1 MSKELRICPGV
12 GARKCGAFLARID
25 RDPHPTCTRCRGRVC
40 TRDMTCDFCA
50 IWSAEQ
56 WALFGKKRSYKERKS
71 RPSGSAPP
79 AQQTSP
85 REETSSGVSR
95 PGTSSASSSRP
106 LGGQGKPGGSQGAP
120 GVVSG
125 GASSPPARPRSSER
139 GGSASEQL
147 SGVGGL
153 ASSSPS
159 PSGGGGVEVA
169 RSRQTSLSCVSESVD
184 SPSFSP
190 HVPRRANVRESSGSC
205 SRAVSSRD
213 SRSSVREPRKD
224 RRARSREG
232 SSHGRRRLSR
242 SRSSSRSR
250 SRGRERARRS
260 SSASRSSRG
269 RSRRERSRS
278 SDRYRSRRGSSRSR
292 RDRYRS
298 RRDLSRRERSRS
310 VDRDRSRRER
320 ARSPAR
326 RRGRRDRSRSHA
338 SSSRSIDRSRSMER
352 LSASSSRLREDGA
365 ARRARRGIQE
375 GVEAVA
381 SQPAVVPGG
390 LADVTPVAGGT
401 SMTALP
407 SAMKELARFFL
418 NLSGSSS
425 LGASG
430 DSAGVTA
437 SGAALGDLAGPSSST
452 SGAATICG
460 TAAPPAGAGV
470 LPDVSDALPS
480 VSGERRR
487 RVRSRSR
494 VRRSRSSSDRTDR
507 RAKKRSRRGSPSP
520 ERSSCRREKRY
531 RSSSDSSEDV
541 RAAASSPRSR
551 RAHGGARTGGST
563 WDYGRSRSYARVDPN
578 QSRTHRRSPG
588 PSGVA
593 EDDRSTTFESVD
605 FARDDSFRAVLGLI
619 REFHDMAEPATV
631 PAARCKTSLA
641 SAFGLAADSYPS
653 FALPLSPLLS
663 TLLMDI
669 NSDLSKFME
678 DQTVHGFLP
687 VPGRRQRRYY
697 GTSTSFP
704 GPYTVPPGL
713 TSITMEKASEVRKRS
728 VSLSAS
734 QVSSLETML
743 SGMCEVSS
751 WLDWWL
757 STCGGFRDLLPLE
770 SRADFER
777 LMMSGSRSL
786 EFLASQGCTAL
797 GNLVLS
803 RRDALLADVHGT
815 VPVEEVARLRYSP
828 LPLSASIFPHTL
840 LDSALLKMRAA
851 ASDALVQRTLH
862 PPRIPRKPATA
873 GQGSGSSAS
882 RSGQASTS
890 GAAQTQKQSAPSSS
904 SGQSGQGK
912 KKGKGK
918 APFSS
923 SSRGSGRS
931 GGKGKGAGKKSA

>member
-25 RDPHPTCTRCRGRVC
+25 RDPHPTCTRCRGKVC

-50 IWSAEQ
+50 VWSAEQ
-56 WALFGKKRSYKERKS
+56 WALFSKKRSYKERNS

-85 REETSSGVSR
+85 RAETSSGVSR

-106 LGGQGKPGGSQGAP
+106 LGGQGKPEGSRG
-120 GVVSG
+120 VSG

-139 GGSASEQL
+139 GGSASGQL

-153 ASSSPS
+153 ASSSPL
-159 PSGGGGVEVA
+159 PSGSGGVEVA
-169 RSRQTSLSCVSESVD
+169 RSRQTSLSRVSESVD

-190 HVPRRANVRESSGSC
+190 HVPRRENVRESSGSC

-224 RRARSREG
+224 TRARSREG
-232 SSHGRRRLSR
+232 SSRGRRRLSR
-242 SRSSSRSR
+242 SRSSFRSR
-250 SRGRERARRS
+250 SRGRERAGRS
-260 SSASRSSRG
+260 SSSSRSSRG

-292 RDRYRS
+292 HDRSRSSDRYRS
-298 RRDLSRRERSRS
+298 RRDRSRRERSRS
-310 VDRDRSRRER
+310 VDRER

-338 SSSRSIDRSRSMER
+338 SSSRSFDCSRSMER
-352 LSASSSRLREDGA
+352 LSASSSRSREVGA
-365 ARRARRGIQE
+365 ALRARRGIQE

-390 LADVTPVAGGT
+390 SVDVTPVAGGT
-401 SMTALP
+401 SMTVLP

-437 SGAALGDLAGPSSST
+437 SGAALGDLAGPSSSA

-494 VRRSRSSSDRTDR
+494 DRRSRSSSDRTDR
-507 RAKKRSRRGSPSP
+507 RAKKRSRRGSPP
-520 ERSSCRREKRY
+520 GRSSRRRERRY

-563 WDYGRSRSYARVDPN
+563 WDYGRSRSYARVDPS
-578 QSRTHRRSPG
+578 QSGTHRRSPG

-605 FARDDSFRAVLGLI
+605 FARDVSFRAVLGLI
-619 REFHDMAEPATV
+619 REFHDMAEPGTV

-697 GTSTSFP
+697 GTSTSSFP

-751 WLDWWL
+751 WMDWWL
-757 STCGGFRDLLPLE
+757 STCGGFRDLLSLE

-803 RRDALLADVHGT
+803 RRDALLADVRGT

-862 PPRIPRKPATA
+862 PPRIPRKPVTA

-890 GAAQTQKQSAPSSS
+890 GAAQAQKQSAPSSS